1 MENRYNV
8 VVLGKTGVG
17 KSTFI
22 NYLYGKNKMKT
33 GVGRPVTNVG
43 FHHIDFNLKEL
54 PVRLFDTWGLEAGK
68 SKIWLKELKNELS
81 KRSTL
86 HSAESWFHT
95 VFYCI
100 SSGGQ
105 RIEPFEIEV
114 IKNFIQE
121 KYAVTI
127 VLTKADQA
135 TQKELDTLKLVLQQ
149 DIDTKLRIV
158 PVCSEEKE
166 LIGGRKTE
174 KFGKSEIEEQAY
186 LNFWHSI
193 SIRLPDRCENIM
205 YKEIENWQQTQKDYI
220 NKKTGIWNDD
230 DIERELKE
238 RTKIFTEK
246 LNKFDIV
253 ISEISRTINM
263 YKFFVNSLGYP
274 PISKGKLK
282 GNIKINFPD
291 SEAND
296 FSGWDFLLLPVLA
309 IALPFFMFGATK
321 DNKEKLFSILEKIVK
336 SLKKDVKI
344 KMKPKIKEVINSIKI
359 TNNDKKYS

>member
-68 SKIWLKELKNELS
+68 SKMWLKELKKELS
-81 KRSTL
+81 KRSTS
-86 HSAESWFHT
+86 HSADSWFHT

-105 RIEPFEIEV
+105 RVEPFEVDV

-135 TQKELDTLKLVLQQ
+135 TQKELDTLELVLQH
-149 DIDTKLRIV
+149 DIDKKIKIV
-158 PVCSEEKE
+158 PVCSEKKE

-174 KFGKSEIEEQAY
+174 KFGKDEIEEQAY

-193 SIRLPDRCENIM
+193 SLRLPDRCENIM
-205 YKEIENWQQTQKDYI
+205 YKEIDKWKQTQKQYI
-220 NKKTGIWNDD
+220 SEKTGIWNDD
-230 DIERELKE
+230 DIEDELKI
-238 RTKIFTEK
+238 RTKTFTEK
-246 LNKFDIV
+246 LNKLDIV
-253 ISEISRTINM
+253 SSEINKTVNM

-274 PISKGKLK
+274 PITKGKFK
-282 GNIKINFPD
+282 GNIRISFPS
-291 SEAND
+291 SEKSD
-296 FSGWDFLLLPVLA
+296 FSGWDYLLLPFAPIL
-309 IALPFFMFGATK
+309 IPIFMFGAKK
-321 DNKEKLFSILEKIVK
+321 DNKTKLFNALDKVTKSI
-336 SLKKDVKI
+336 KKDVRE
-344 KMKPKIKEVINSIKI
+344 KMNPKIKEIINSIKV
-359 TNNDKKYS
+359 TNNDKT

>member
-68 SKIWLKELKNELS
+68 SKMWLKELKKELS
-81 KRSTL
+81 KRSTS
-86 HSAESWFHT
+86 HSADSWFHT

-105 RIEPFEIEV
+105 RVEPFEVDV

-135 TQKELDTLKLVLQQ
+135 TQKELDTLELVLQH
-149 DIDTKLRIV
+149 DIDKKIKIV
-158 PVCSEEKE
+158 PVCSEKKE

-174 KFGKSEIEEQAY
+174 KYQ
-186 LNFWHSI
+186 
-193 SIRLPDRCENIM
+193 R
-205 YKEIENWQQTQKDYI
+205 
-220 NKKTGIWNDD
+220 
-230 DIERELKE
+230 
-238 RTKIFTEK
+238 
-246 LNKFDIV
+246 
-253 ISEISRTINM
+253 
-263 YKFFVNSLGYP
+263 
-274 PISKGKLK
+274 
-282 GNIKINFPD
+282 
-291 SEAND
+291 
-296 FSGWDFLLLPVLA
+296 
-309 IALPFFMFGATK
+309 
-321 DNKEKLFSILEKIVK
+321 
-336 SLKKDVKI
+336 
-344 KMKPKIKEVINSIKI
+344 
-359 TNNDKKYS
+359 